1 MVEIVVKLRPDV
13 AAAMQSGTT
22 EPAEAELRKTLD
34 DLGVSLEPVHPGFD
48 DSLLAP
54 YFRVEVDDPEAA
66 DRVITSLQ
74 QSEVVEAAYVKPAD
88 EPP

>member
-1 MVEIVVKLRPDV
+1 MVEIVVRLRPDV

-22 EPAEAELRKTLD
+22 EPVEAELRNTLES
-34 DLGVSLEPVHPGFD
+34 LGISLEAVHPGFD
-48 DSLLAP
+48 DALLAP
-54 YFRVEVDDPEAA
+54 YFHVEVDDPEAA

-74 QSEVVEAAYVKPAD
+74 QSGLVEAAYVKPAD